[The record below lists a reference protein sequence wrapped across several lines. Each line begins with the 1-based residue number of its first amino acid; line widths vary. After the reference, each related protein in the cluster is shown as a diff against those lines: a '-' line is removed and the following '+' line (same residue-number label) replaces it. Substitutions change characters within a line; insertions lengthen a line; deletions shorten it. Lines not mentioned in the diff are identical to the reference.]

1 MKDNFW
7 PVLCWKTLMTGV
19 LLLGAPALA
28 AHAQTS
34 IFSIQNTPN
43 PNRQG
48 NTVNAVTAIS
58 PNDAWAVGY
67 ANSNNLNESRTLT
80 MHWDGTAWK
89 VVASPNPGNI
99 PACRNSN
106 TGNFLN
112 AVAGSAS
119 NDVWAV
125 GFSFTCTGAA
135 LRPMALHWDG
145 NSWQVVNTP
154 KLNSNDNSAFNGV
167 AALAA
172 DNVYAVGYTPAK
184 NGAVLTLV
192 EHWDGSAWSVVPTPN
207 ANHTGDVLNSITANS
222 ATDIWAVG
230 DQVAPNTPVKTLA
243 LHFDGINWTIVS
255 TPNVAQGG
263 DLDQNVLTGVQAIS
277 AGDVTASGFVV
288 NSRSLNTLTLIEHWD
303 GNSWSIVPSPN
314 QSQAAGAFN
323 TLRGIA
329 AVSGSDMYA
338 VGYFGDAATT
348 GQQETLIEHFDGAAW
363 NIVPSPTRG
372 IAQQLNG
379 VFVLPASG
387 NIWVVGGW
395 SPFGDDPETG
405 LLQVPRTIVMFS
417 PIG

>member
-1 MKDNFW
+1 
-7 PVLCWKTLMTGV
+7 
-19 LLLGAPALA
+19 
-28 AHAQTS
+28 
-34 IFSIQNTPN
+34 
-43 PNRQG
+43 
-48 NTVNAVTAIS
+48 
-58 PNDAWAVGY
+58 
-67 ANSNNLNESRTLT
+67 
-80 MHWDGTAWK
+80 
-89 VVASPNPGNI
+89 
-99 PACRNSN
+99 
-106 TGNFLN
+106 
-112 AVAGSAS
+112 
-119 NDVWAV
+119 
-125 GFSFTCTGAA
+125 
-135 LRPMALHWDG
+135 
-145 NSWQVVNTP
+145 
-154 KLNSNDNSAFNGV
+154 
-167 AALAA
+167 
-172 DNVYAVGYTPAK
+172 
-184 NGAVLTLV
+184 
-192 EHWDGSAWSVVPTPN
+192 
-207 ANHTGDVLNSITANS
+207 VLNSITANS

-243 LHFDGINWTIVS
+243 LHFNGTNWTIVS

-314 QSQAAGAFN
+314 QSQATGAFN

-329 AVSGSDMYA
+329 AVNGSDMYA